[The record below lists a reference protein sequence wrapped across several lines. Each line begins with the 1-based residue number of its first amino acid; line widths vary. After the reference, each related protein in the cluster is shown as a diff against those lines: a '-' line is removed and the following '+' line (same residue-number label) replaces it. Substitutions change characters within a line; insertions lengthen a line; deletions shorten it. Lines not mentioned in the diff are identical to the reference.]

1 MRRQLSWSLGIA
13 FVFEMSYF
21 MVTPLIPLH
30 LTGLGASPA
39 ELGLWLA
46 WAASVPA
53 FLSLFLGRMVDRL
66 GLRRGLLGGAAIV
79 ATGVGALALV
89 SPLWLAA
96 LFIGLFYLGD
106 ATVVI
111 ANQVYIGSLGT
122 PEQRVRNYGWF
133 GAFMN
138 IGAMV
143 GPVVGG
149 VLADWRGAEVS
160 FLAAAAITGGAIA
173 LFPLLPA
180 VERAAAPAPNSGRGE
195 GVWRQSLALLGLGA
209 IQYAIFAVMLIQL
222 GGGAR
227 NSYYPLYLAE
237 VGYSPTRIGV
247 LFAVHS
253 LAGVTVRAA
262 TGWLSDRLGNHR
274 LMLLAI
280 TTCAA
285 SLILTPLG
293 GEFAVQAALAALLGA
308 AHSLIQPLT
317 NASLVAQV
325 SPSDRGLV
333 FGLRMSLQRAIG
345 VVIPLILGGVAGLF
359 GVGAP
364 ILAAGLIMLLGLLP
378 LHLLNRR
385 NSRSKAEAA

>member
-1 MRRQLSWSLGIA
+1 MRRQLTWSLGIA

-39 ELGLWLA
+39 ELGVWLA
-46 WAASVPA
+46 WAATVPA
-53 FLSLFLGRMVDRL
+53 ALSLYLGRMTDRL
-66 GLRRGLLGGAAIV
+66 GLKRALLGGAVIV
-79 ATGVGALALV
+79 AASVLGMALV
-89 SPLWLAA
+89 APLWLSA

-122 PEQRVRNYGWF
+122 PDQRVRHYGWF

-149 VLADWRGAEVS
+149 LLAEWRAPGDS
-160 FLAAAAITGGAIA
+160 FLAAAAITAGAIA
-173 LFPLLPA
+173 LLPLLPA
-180 VERAAAPAPNSGRGE
+180 VERSPAPVPGPGQGA

-209 IQYAIFAVMLIQL
+209 IQYAMFAMMLIQL

-237 VGYSPTRIGV
+237 VGYSPTRVGV

-253 LAGVTVRAA
+253 LAGVTVRAV
-262 TGWLSDRLGNHR
+262 TGWLDDRLGNHR

-280 TTCAA
+280 TGCSL

-293 GEFAVQAALAALLGA
+293 GTFSLQALLAALLGA
-308 AHSLIQPLT
+308 SHSLIQPLT

-364 ILAAGLIMLLGLLP
+364 ILAAGLLMLLGLLP
-378 LHLLNRR
+378 LNLLSRR
-385 NSRSKAEAA
+385 NRTAPNEAA